1 MVDDGAGSGV
11 GVASAGIV
19 SAAGTAEELAAQA
32 RGWKRLRGLP
42 G

>member
-1 MVDDGAGSGV
+1 MTALGLAK

-19 SAAGTAEELAAQA
+19 SAAGRAEELAAQA